1 MANNK
6 ITYGLRNVHYSIATL
21 SSEGAWSFAAP
32 VPLPGAQEFTSDIVG
47 GATAVYADDVVIAN
61 LVQNA
66 GRTLTLKLTE
76 LTEEFKID
84 ILGYKRLANGNL
96 VEVANARVVTFAL
109 GIEFQG
115 DAKARRAWFY
125 LCNVTPVSEA
135 TKSKADSAEAN
146 AVTLN
151 ITARPIEVGDHLITN
166 SVAAVGDS
174 NYTNFLTTAP
184 TLPVIAED

>member
-6 ITYGLRNVHYSIATL
+6 ITYGLRNVHYSIATQ
-21 SSEGAWSFAAP
+21 GNDGTWSFAAP
-32 VPLPGAQEFTSDIVG
+32 VALPGAQEFTSDIVG
-47 GATAVYADDVVIAN
+47 GSTAVYADDIVIAN

-76 LTEEFKID
+76 LTEEFKLNV
-84 ILGYKRLANGNL
+84 LGYKRLENGNI
-96 VEVANARVVTFAL
+96 VEVANAKTATFAL

-125 LCNVTPVSEA
+125 LCNVTPISEA
-135 TKSKADSAEAN
+135 TKSKTDSAEAN

-151 ITARPIEVGDHLITN
+151 ITARPIAVGDYLITN
-166 SVAAVGDS
+166 AVAALGDS

-184 TLPVIAED
+184 SVPVISGD

>member
-6 ITYGLRNVHYSIATL
+6 ITYGLRNVHYSIATQ
-21 SSEGAWSFAAP
+21 GTDGTWTFATP
-32 VPLPGAQEFTSDIVG
+32 IVLPGAQEFSSDIVG
-47 GATAVYADDVVIAN
+47 GSTSVYADDIVIAN

-76 LTEEFKID
+76 LTEEFKINV
-84 ILGYKRLANGNL
+84 LGYKRLTNGNL
-96 VEVANARVVTFAL
+96 VEVANAPVITFAL

-125 LCNVTPVSEA
+125 LCNVTPISES
-135 TKSKADSAEAN
+135 TKSKTDSAEAN

-151 ITARPIEVGDHLITN
+151 ITARPIEVGDHLVTN
-166 SVAAVGDS
+166 VVAAVGDS
-174 NYTNFLTTAP
+174 NYSNFLTAAP
-184 TLPVIAED
+184 TVPVIPVV